1 MFGVDIAIV
10 NGVGMP
16 WAQHM
21 LEHNETSGHILGS
34 LAKICQK
41 TFVDF
46 EHNGNIFK
54 FTLWEM

>member
-10 NGVGMP
+10 NDVGMP

-54 FTLWEM
+54 FTL